1 MGKEVHPM
9 AEQHSSQ
16 RLKTLALI
24 LAVLAVGLLAGYA
37 MSSYSSQPQIAKL
50 NSNITALENQL
61 SAVKIQI
68 AGLQSGGNST
78 GYSNSTVYSV
88 ESLNPLYE
96 SVKGSIVTIDGLV
109 AEQGLFGTSYSE
121 VLGSGFVVN
130 LTGSPLIITNYHV
143 VDGMING
150 SVTFINGEAY
160 PFQILGDDP
169 YSDLAVL
176 KVQAPSDLL
185 VPLTVV
191 SSGTLNVGDVVI
203 AIGNPYGLQSTMTS
217 GIVSQLNRAIQ
228 TDISGNYLIAGMIQI
243 STPINPGNSGGPLLD
258 ERGDVVG
265 ITADIVSG
273 SVGVGFA
280 VPSDA
285 IIREIQDLVTTGS
298 YSHSYLGINGYDLD
312 YITAQAAGL
321 NITYGVLIQTVN
333 QTGPAYSAGLRG
345 GTQTVNVAGE
355 TVTIGGDIIIQ
366 VNNQPVRTMDDLTSY
381 IDGNTVPGQTV
392 SLTIVRGGIDLKIS
406 VTLGARS

>member
-1 MGKEVHPM
+1 MGNEVRPM
-9 AEQHSSQ
+9 AETHSSQ
-16 RLKTLALI
+16 RLKILALV
-24 LAVLAVGLLAGYA
+24 LAVLAVGLFAGYA
-37 MSSYSSQPQIAKL
+37 LSSYSSQTQIAKL
-50 NSNITALENQL
+50 DSN
-61 SAVKIQI
+61 I
-68 AGLQSGGNST
+68 AGLESQLSSVQLQIASIQSGGN
-78 GYSNSTVYSV
+78 YTVLSV
-88 ESLNPLYE
+88 DSLNPLYE
-96 SVKGSIVTIDGLV
+96 SVKGSIVTIEGLV
-109 AEQGLFGTSYSE
+109 AEQGFFSTTYSE

-130 LTGSPLIITNYHV
+130 LTGQPLIITNFHV

-150 SVTFINGEAY
+150 SVTFTNGEAY
-160 PFQILGDDP
+160 TFKVLGEDK

-176 KVQAPSDLL
+176 QVQAPADLL
-185 VPLTVV
+185 KPLTVV

-228 TDISGNYLIAGMIQI
+228 TDISGNYLISGMIQI

-258 ERGDVVG
+258 DQGRVVG

-273 SVGVGFA
+273 SQSVGFA

-285 IIREIQDLVTTGS
+285 IIREIQDLVTTGT
-298 YSHSYLGINGYDLD
+298 YSHPYLGVNGYDLD
-312 YITAQAAGL
+312 YLTAQAAGL
-321 NITYGVLIQTVN
+321 NITYGVLIQTVSSG
-333 QTGPAYSAGLRG
+333 GPAASAGLRG
-345 GTQTVNVAGE
+345 GTQTVTVFTGE
-355 TVTIGGDIIIQ
+355 TVSVGGDLIIQ

-392 SLTIVRGGIDLKIS
+392 NLAIVRGGVTLTIP